1 MIMIAYEIENAK
13 EQKDMILKDL
23 KMDLELLFEK
33 EHEDKF
39 AVAVVSNKYM
49 IEAIIINS
57 IDDIVKCI
65 EKVIDTDADIRRI
78 ELYKKK
84 DLMIIIGGEDEWNL
98 L

>member
-1 MIMIAYEIENAK
+1 MIAYEIENAK
-13 EQKDMILKDL
+13 EQKDIILKDL

-57 IDDIVKCI
+57 IDDIIKCI
-65 EKVIDTDADIRRI
+65 EKVIDTDADVRRI

-84 DLMIIIGGEDEWNL
+84 DLMIIIGGEDE
-98 L
+98 

>member
-13 EQKDMILKDL
+13 EQKDIILKDL

-57 IDDIVKCI
+57 IDDIIKCI
-65 EKVIDTDADIRRI
+65 EKVIDTDADVRRI

-98 L
+98 S

>member
-84 DLMIIIGGEDEWNL
+84 DLMIIIGGEDE
-98 L
+98 